1 MTTPTQ
7 EKKSEGLEINLLEL
21 IKRLWL
27 KRKLFYKVLCAAFVV
42 ALIIAFSIP
51 KQYSVTVTLAPESVR
66 KTSSSLANMAAM
78 LGLGNLSG
86 GSESDALNVL
96 LYPDILASN
105 PFALELYNMPVQP
118 MDSEQPMELNKYLE
132 KTKLPWWK
140 VIMGWPNRAVSG
152 VLSLFKSETVIQ
164 SDSLQTDTLNPFMLT
179 PIEAGKL
186 GTIKASI
193 MATVD
198 KKTGVT
204 TITVTMQD
212 AVVAATVADSV
223 VAKLQDY
230 VTAYRIKKAT
240 VDCEYWKKL
249 YKEKQEEYYEAQQN
263 YAAYADGNKNLYTQQ
278 SKIDGER
285 LVNEMNL
292 AYQIY
297 NQTATQLQM
306 AQGKVQEAKPVFAV
320 VEPATVPLKASAP
333 RISIIIIG
341 CLFLAFVGTAGW
353 VLLGK
358 DVWNAIKSTMNNDT
372 ENNRLI

>member
-320 VEPATVPLKASAP
+320 VEPATVPLRASAP
-333 RISIIIIG
+333 RKSVIVIG
-341 CLFLAFVGTAGW
+341 CLFLAFIGTAGW

-358 DVWNAIKSTMNNDT
+358 DVWNALKSTMNSDID
-372 ENNRLI
+372 NN